1 MWVSRFAPT
10 TRHSCNTVVRGGEL
24 MKNEKLRIGI
34 VGMGKMGLVHSG
46 ILNVLPDVEL
56 VAICEKSSMIRRF
69 AKKLFRNLKIV
80 DDLDKLEGFDLDAV
94 YVTTPIPSH
103 FPVAKAIL
111 ENNISRNLFVEKTL
125 ARTYPESK
133 QLAELAQSLRSIT
146 MVGYLRRFYVT
157 FNKARELLQED
168 CVGKVESFKAYAYSS
183 DFLGLEK
190 AQTFSRGGVLADLG
204 CHAIDLA
211 LWLFDADL
219 TVSSA
224 ESESSNQTEDSAS
237 FRVEGSELMGE
248 FDVSWCKED
257 YRMPDVGFSI
267 IGSEGKLFVNDDQVK
282 LEPENGVPSKMYRH
296 DLNDNV
302 PFWLG
307 LPEYY
312 REDLHF
318 NKTLVGQT
326 KAEPDF
332 SSAAKVDKIIDEVV
346 GGEVQQE

>member
-1 MWVSRFAPT
+1 
-10 TRHSCNTVVRGGEL
+10 
-24 MKNEKLRIGI
+24 
-34 VGMGKMGLVHSG
+34 MGKMGLVHSG

-56 VAICEKSSMIRRF
+56 VAICEKNNMIRRF
-69 AKKLFRNLKIV
+69 ARKLFKNLEIV
-80 DDLDKLEGFDLDAV
+80 DDLDKLKGFDLDAV

-103 FPVAKAIL
+103 FSVAKAIL
-111 ENNISRNLFVEKTL
+111 ENNLSRNLFVEKTL
-125 ARTYPESK
+125 AQTYSQSK
-133 QLAELAQSLRSIT
+133 QLADSAQSLRSIT

-157 FNKARELLQED
+157 FNKARELLQEEGI
-168 CVGKVESFKAYAYSS
+168 GKVESFKAYAYSS
-183 DFLGLEK
+183 DFLGLEN

-211 LWLFDADL
+211 LWLFGVDL
-219 TVSSA
+219 NVSSA
-224 ESESSNQTEDSAS
+224 GSKSSNQTENSTS
-237 FRVEGSELMGE
+237 FGVEGSELAGE
-248 FDVSWCKED
+248 FDVSWRKED

-267 IGSEGKLFVNDDQVK
+267 TGSEGKLFVNDDQVK
-282 LEPENGVPSKMYRH
+282 FEPENGVPLKMYRH

-318 NKTLVGQT
+318 VKSLVGQT

-332 SSAAKVDKIIDEVV
+332 FSAAKVDKIIDDLV
-346 GGEVQQE
+346 GGEFQQE